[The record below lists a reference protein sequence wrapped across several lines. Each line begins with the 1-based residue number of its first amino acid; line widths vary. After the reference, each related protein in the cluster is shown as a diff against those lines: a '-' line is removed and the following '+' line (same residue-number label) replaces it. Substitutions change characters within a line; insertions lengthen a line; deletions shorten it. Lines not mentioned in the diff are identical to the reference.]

1 MSTLAAPAPTA
12 AISLYF
18 REGSSDKV
26 YHAQIVPN
34 GDDLYAVSF
43 QYGRRG
49 CTLQNGSKTAVPVTL
64 AEARKI
70 FDKLVAEKK
79 AKGYNEGERGV
90 PYSSG
95 ELANR
100 RFEYTP
106 QLLNFIDEPAM
117 LECLGRPDWFMQEKM
132 DGVRQIVECRA
143 GNVTAGNRNGL
154 TVAVSAAIVEAVF
167 TLGHDCV
174 LDGEATGD
182 VYWPFDLL
190 SFDGYDITQRS
201 ATHRLRLLTATLS
214 AKPSNALGRVRS
226 AFTDEA
232 KRALLETIKT
242 ERGEGIVLKNAN
254 ARYAPGRPAS
264 GGDALKHK
272 FTGSATCS
280 VVSHNR
286 GKRSVL
292 IAVHNDNDDA
302 SALRPLIEIGNVAI
316 SQNRDI
322 PPPGSFVE
330 VEYLYAFPGG
340 ALFQPVYKGPRADKT
355 CPDSY
360 TSLKFKQKSE
370 AGTED

>member
-1 MSTLAAPAPTA
+1 MHTLAASVATA

-26 YHAQIVPN
+26 YHAQIVSN

-43 QYGRRG
+43 HYGRRG
-49 CTLQNGSKTAVPVTL
+49 STLQTGNKTAVPVTL

-79 AKGYNEGERGV
+79 AKGYTEGERGV
-90 PYSSG
+90 PYSGG

-100 RFEYTP
+100 QFEYTP
-106 QLLNFIDEPAM
+106 QLLNFIDEHAM
-117 LECLGRPDWFMQEKM
+117 LESLCHPDWFMQEKM

-143 GNVTAGNRNGL
+143 GVVTAGNRNGL
-154 TVAVSAAIVEAVF
+154 TVAVSLAIVQAVF
-167 TLGHDCV
+167 ALGHDCV
-174 LDGEATGD
+174 LDGEAIGD

-190 SFDGYDITQRS
+190 SFDGRDITERS
-201 ATHRLRLLTATLS
+201 ATYRLHLLTATLK
-214 AKPSNALGRVRS
+214 AKPSEALRRVRS
-226 AFTDEA
+226 AFTEQE

-242 ERGEGIVLKNAN
+242 EHGEGIVFKNAN

-272 FTGSATCS
+272 FTASATCS

-292 IAVHNDNDDA
+292 VAVYNDNDNA

-316 SQNRDI
+316 
-322 PPPGSFVE
+322 PPNSDVPPQGSLIE
-330 VEYLYAFPGG
+330 IEYLYAFPGG
-340 ALFQPVYKGPRADKT
+340 ALFQPVYRGLRADKT

>member
-1 MSTLAAPAPTA
+1 MSTLAVSESTA

-34 GDDLYAVSF
+34 GDNLYSVNF

-49 CTLQNGSKTAVPVTL
+49 STLQAGSKTAAPITL

-79 AKGYNEGERGV
+79 ARGYTEGERGV
-90 PYSSG
+90 PYSGG

-106 QLLNFIDEPAM
+106 QLLNFIDELAM
-117 LECLGRPDWFMQEKM
+117 LEYLRRPDWFMQEKM

-143 GNVTAGNRNGL
+143 GTVTAGNRNGL
-154 TVAVSAAIVEAVF
+154 TVAVSAAIAEAV
-167 TLGHDCV
+167 LALDHDCV

-190 SFDGYDITQRS
+190 SFDGNDITHRS
-201 ATHRLRLLTATLS
+201 ASYRLQLLTATLK
-214 AKPSNALGRVRS
+214 AKPSKALERVRS
-226 AFTDEA
+226 AFTEDE
-232 KRALLETIKT
+232 KRALVQTIKA
-242 ERGEGIVLKNAN
+242 ERGEGIVLKSAN

-264 GGDALKHK
+264 GGNALKHK
-272 FTGSATCS
+272 FKGRATCS

-286 GKRSVL
+286 SKRSVL
-292 IAVHNDNDDA
+292 VAVHNDTISS
-302 SALRPLIEIGNVAI
+302 SAIRQLIEVGNVTI
-316 SQNRDI
+316 PPNRDI
-322 PPPGSFVE
+322 PALGSLVD
-330 VEYLYAFPGG
+330 VEYLYAF
-340 ALFQPVYKGPRADKT
+340 
-355 CPDSY
+355 
-360 TSLKFKQKSE
+360 
-370 AGTED
+370 

>member
-1 MSTLAAPAPTA
+1 MSTLAVSESTA

-34 GDDLYAVSF
+34 GDDLYAVNF

-49 CTLQNGSKTAVPVTL
+49 STLQTGAKTAVPVAL

-70 FDKLVAEKK
+70 FNKLVTEKK
-79 AKGYNEGERGV
+79 AKGYSEGERGV
-90 PYSSG
+90 PYSGG

-117 LECLGRPDWFMQEKM
+117 HEYLRRPDWFMQEKI

-143 GNVTAGNRNGL
+143 GAVTAGNRKGL
-154 TVAVSAAIVEAVF
+154 TVAVSAAIVEAVLA
-167 TLGHDCV
+167 LGHDCV

-190 SFDGYDITQRS
+190 SFDGRDITERS
-201 ATHRLRLLTATLS
+201 ATYRLHLLTATLK
-214 AKPSNALGRVRS
+214 AKPSKALRMVRT
-226 AFTDEA
+226 AFTEDER
-232 KRALLETIKT
+232 RALLQTIRA
-242 ERGEGIVLKNAN
+242 ERGEGIVFKNAN
-254 ARYAPGRPAS
+254 ARYASGRPAS

-272 FTGSATCS
+272 FTASATCC

-286 GKRSVL
+286 VKRSVL
-292 IAVHNDNDDA
+292 VAVHKDTANP

-316 SQNRDI
+316 PPNRDI
-322 PPPGSFVE
+322 PPPGSLVE
-330 VEYLYAFPGG
+330 VEYLYAFLGG
-340 ALFQPVYKGPRADKT
+340 ALIQPVYKGLRADKN
-355 CPDSY
+355 CADSY
-360 TSLKFKQKSE
+360 TSLKFKQAS
-370 AGTED
+370 GTGAED

>member
-1 MSTLAAPAPTA
+1 MSTLAASVPTA

-34 GDDLYAVSF
+34 GDDLYAVNF

-49 CTLQNGSKTAVPVTL
+49 STLQTGTKTAVPVTL

-70 FDKLVAEKK
+70 FNKLVTEKK
-79 AKGYNEGERGV
+79 AKGYTEGERGT
-90 PYSSG
+90 PYAGG

-100 RFEYTP
+100 RFAFAP

-117 LECLGRPDWFMQEKM
+117 LEYLRRPDWFMQEKI

-143 GNVTAGNRNGL
+143 GVVTAGNRNGL
-154 TVAVSAAIVEAVF
+154 TVAVSAAIVEAV
-167 TLGHDCV
+167 LALSHDCV
-174 LDGEATGD
+174 LDGEAIGD

-190 SFDGYDITQRS
+190 SFDGLDITERS
-201 ATHRLRLLTATLS
+201 ATYRLHLLTATLK
-214 AKPSNALGRVRS
+214 AKPSKALGRVRT
-226 AFTDEA
+226 AFTEDE
-232 KRALLETIKT
+232 KRSLLQTIKA
-242 ERGEGIVLKNAN
+242 ERGEGIVFKNAN

-272 FTGSATCS
+272 FTASATCCI
-280 VVSHNR
+280 VSQNR

-292 IAVHNDNDDA
+292 VAVHNDTADA

-316 SQNRDI
+316 PPNRDI
-322 PPPGSFVE
+322 PPPGSLVE
-330 VEYLYAFPGG
+330 VEYLYAFLGG
-340 ALFQPVYKGPRADKT
+340 ALFQPVYKGLRADKN

-360 TSLKFKQKSE
+360 TSLKSKGKNE
-370 AGTED
+370 MGTDD

>member
-1 MSTLAAPAPTA
+1 MHTLAASVATA

-26 YHAQIVPN
+26 YQAQIVSN

-49 CTLQNGSKTAVPVTL
+49 STLQTGNKTAVPVTL

-79 AKGYNEGERGV
+79 AKGYTEGERGV
-90 PYSSG
+90 PYSGG

-106 QLLNFIDEPAM
+106 QLLNFIDEHAM
-117 LECLGRPDWFMQEKM
+117 LEYLRRPDWFMQEKM

-143 GNVTAGNRNGL
+143 GVVTAGNRNGL
-154 TVAVSAAIVEAVF
+154 TVAVSAAIVEAVLA
-167 TLGHDCV
+167 LGHDCV

-190 SFDGYDITQRS
+190 SFDGRDIAERS
-201 ATHRLRLLTATLS
+201 ATYRLHLLTATLN
-214 AKPSNALGRVRS
+214 AKQSKALGRVRT
-226 AFTDEA
+226 AFTEDE
-232 KRALLETIKT
+232 KRALLQTIKT
-242 ERGEGIVLKNAN
+242 EHGEGIVFKNAN

-272 FTGSATCS
+272 FAASATCC

-292 IAVHNDNDDA
+292 VAVHKHTDDA
-302 SALRPLIEIGNVAI
+302 SALRPVIEIGNVAI
-316 SQNRDI
+316 
-322 PPPGSFVE
+322 PPNSDVPPQGSLIE
-330 VEYLYAFPGG
+330 IEYLYAFPGG
-340 ALFQPVYKGPRADKT
+340 ALFQPVYRGLRADKD
-355 CPDSY
+355 CPDCH
-360 TSLKFKQKSE
+360 TSLKSKQKSE
-370 AGTED
+370 TRD

>member
-1 MSTLAAPAPTA
+1 MHTLAASVATA

-26 YHAQIVPN
+26 YQAQIVSN

-49 CTLQNGSKTAVPVTL
+49 STLQTGNKTAVPVTL

-79 AKGYNEGERGV
+79 AKGYTEGERGV
-90 PYSSG
+90 PYSGG

-106 QLLNFIDEPAM
+106 QLLNFIDEHAM
-117 LECLGRPDWFMQEKM
+117 LEYLRRPDWFMQEKM

-143 GNVTAGNRNGL
+143 GVVTAGNRNGL
-154 TVAVSAAIVEAVF
+154 TVAVSAAIVEAVLA
-167 TLGHDCV
+167 LGHDCV

-190 SFDGYDITQRS
+190 SFDGRDIAERS
-201 ATHRLRLLTATLS
+201 ATYRLHLLTATLN
-214 AKPSNALGRVRS
+214 AKQSKALGRVRT
-226 AFTDEA
+226 AFTEDE
-232 KRALLETIKT
+232 KRALLQTIKT
-242 ERGEGIVLKNAN
+242 EHGEGIVFKNAN

-272 FTGSATCS
+272 FTASATCC

-292 IAVHNDNDDA
+292 VAVHKHTDDA
-302 SALRPLIEIGNVAI
+302 SALRPVIEIGNVAI
-316 SQNRDI
+316 
-322 PPPGSFVE
+322 PPNSDVPPQGSLIE
-330 VEYLYAFPGG
+330 IEYLYAFPGG
-340 ALFQPVYKGPRADKT
+340 ALFQPVYRGLRADKD
-355 CPDSY
+355 CPDCY
-360 TSLKFKQKSE
+360 TSLKFKQKS
-370 AGTED
+370 DK